1 MTFNLRLP
9 KKNGYKY
16 PEFLEL
22 ILKLSP
28 PEFFGICKILN
39 IEVYTDEKDEQN
51 RPIARD
57 ALEIINDVLLSF
69 EKLNRTQRRN
79 LMKVVRAAAK

>member
-1 MTFNLRLP
+1 MKFNLRLP

-16 PEFLEL
+16 PEFAESV
-22 ILKLSP
+22 LKLSP

-39 IEVYTDEKDEQN
+39 IEIYTDEKDEQN
-51 RPIARD
+51 HPIARD